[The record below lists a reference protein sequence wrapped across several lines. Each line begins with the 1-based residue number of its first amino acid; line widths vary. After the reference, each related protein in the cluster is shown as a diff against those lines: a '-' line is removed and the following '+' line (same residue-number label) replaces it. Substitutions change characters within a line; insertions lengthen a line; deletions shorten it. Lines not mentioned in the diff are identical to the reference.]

1 MALHLHQCLY
11 CVRVSNHLHRIHSFL
26 LAVSL
31 ADSDRLSSNKVNTAM
46 RGIIPTEIGKLTSLE
61 RLVLG
66 ACRIL
71 GSIPTEIGEMTSLKH
86 LDFEYSYFLS
96 GKLPSELGRLV
107 ALTHLNV
114 ACTDIDGMIPD
125 TLTNLT
131 QLRDFDI
138 SGSSLTGGIPQD
150 FCSQTS
156 DVPGTFADLEIA
168 NCGAKKREEFAVVT
182 FPPNI
187 NCTQFDETDPTN
199 VLNCCGCAS
208 NDVGEVV
215 RDCSNSRSCYSRLT

>member
-138 SGSSLTGGIPQD
+138 SKWPLSLRGCVFEYMIEPFWYASVKNVRRAPTCICLRTSVIDWPYSLIPMLILWLLVAI
-150 FCSQTS
+150 TH
-156 DVPGTFADLEIA
+156 TL
-168 NCGAKKREEFAVVT
+168 
-182 FPPNI
+182 
-187 NCTQFDETDPTN
+187 
-199 VLNCCGCAS
+199 L
-208 NDVGEVV
+208 
-215 RDCSNSRSCYSRLT
+215 L

>member
-114 ACTDIDGMIPD
+114 GKYLAHAI
-125 TLTNLT
+125 LYW
-131 QLRDFDI
+131 
-138 SGSSLTGGIPQD
+138 
-150 FCSQTS
+150 
-156 DVPGTFADLEIA
+156 
-168 NCGAKKREEFAVVT
+168 KW
-182 FPPNI
+182 
-187 NCTQFDETDPTN
+187 
-199 VLNCCGCAS
+199 
-208 NDVGEVV
+208 
-215 RDCSNSRSCYSRLT
+215 